1 MPESK
6 IFVFGPQA
14 LSFNALSFKSLH
26 AKLDRDDLLDWA
38 LDVLSTLPKTLTSL
52 ATEIPK
58 LRVIDERRALE
69 ALVKAMRTGEL
80 SADIFPLPNVLLSP
94 LVVIAQLAEYMA
106 YIKAVEP
113 TLNTTAPISTS
124 ITTNAETLGLCT
136 GILSAVAVASSA
148 TIADLKRHGAASVRL
163 AVLSGALVD
172 AEDASRDTEKK
183 SVSFSASWAA
193 ASLEDLE
200 AILQKYPEV
209 RYEL

>member
-14 LSFNALSFKSLH
+14 LSFNALSFKNLH

-58 LRVIDERRALE
+58 LRVIDERKALE

-80 SADIFPLPNVLLSP
+80 SADVFPLPNVLLSP